1 MMMAYAKVALER
13 KKGKSK
19 TLFIAKLKFVIYL
32 LRLDGRGIDK
42 PEGRGCET
50 LTGF

>member
-1 MMMAYAKVALER
+1 MMAYAKVALE
-13 KKGKSK
+13 GKEGESK
-19 TLFIAKLKFVIYL
+19 TLFITKLKFFIYL

-50 LTGF
+50 LAGF